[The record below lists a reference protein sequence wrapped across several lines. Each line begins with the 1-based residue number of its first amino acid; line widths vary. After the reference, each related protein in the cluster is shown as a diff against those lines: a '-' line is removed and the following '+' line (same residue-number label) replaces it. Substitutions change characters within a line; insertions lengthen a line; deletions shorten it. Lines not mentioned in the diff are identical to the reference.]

1 MSGKRVLAL
10 YAAILFSFAV
20 ILCRLYFLAQNQ
32 TYAARAKAQ
41 SAVRLVLPAR
51 RGNFYDH
58 TGALLTGLET
68 QYLTLCF
75 PGENSYS
82 RLYAYTDEDGQALL
96 YQNRNRSM
104 PFLLR
109 VERDLYW
116 QGVSCYPFARRYASA
131 PLCQQLIGYLDG
143 EGHGAAGLEKALD
156 KLLTGT
162 GEHDVLLCAVT
173 AQGQLRAGETPQY
186 LRQDSKAVGVQL
198 TISRQMQ
205 RAAEAVAAET
215 MTSGC
220 ILVLDTA
227 SAAVRASVSMPSY
240 DPDNLAASLD
250 APDSPFM
257 NRVLECYTVGS
268 VFKPVLAAAA
278 LEQGA
283 FPEYECTGAV
293 VIDGQIFRCAGGVP
307 HGQIGLEEALEKSCN
322 GYFVQIGRAHV

>member
-41 SAVRLVLPAR
+41 SAVRLALPAR

-68 QYLTLCF
+68 QYLALCF

-82 RLYAYTDEDGQALL
+82 RLYAYTDEAGQALL

-109 VERDLYW
+109 VERDLYR

-143 EGHGAAGLEKALD
+143 EGHGA
-156 KLLTGT
+156 
-162 GEHDVLLCAVT
+162 
-173 AQGQLRAGETPQY
+173 
-186 LRQDSKAVGVQL
+186 
-198 TISRQMQ
+198 
-205 RAAEAVAAET
+205 
-215 MTSGC
+215 
-220 ILVLDTA
+220 
-227 SAAVRASVSMPSY
+227 VRMV
-240 DPDNLAASLD
+240 
-250 APDSPFM
+250 
-257 NRVLECYTVGS
+257 
-268 VFKPVLAAAA
+268 
-278 LEQGA
+278 
-283 FPEYECTGAV
+283 
-293 VIDGQIFRCAGGVP
+293 
-307 HGQIGLEEALEKSCN
+307 
-322 GYFVQIGRAHV
+322 

>member
-32 TYAARAKAQ
+32 TYAAHAKAQ
-41 SAVRLVLPAR
+41 SAVRLALPAR

-68 QYLTLCF
+68 QYLALCF

-82 RLYAYTDEDGQALL
+82 RLYAYTDEAGQALL
-96 YQNRNRSM
+96 YRNRNRSM
-104 PFLLR
+104 PFLLN

-227 SAAVRASVSMPSY
+227 SAAVRASVSMPGY

-250 APDSPFM
+250 APDSPFL

-278 LEQGA
+278 LEQGV
-283 FPEYECTGAV
+283 FPEYECTGAA
-293 VIDGQIFRCAGGVP
+293 VIDGPVSYTHLTLP
-307 HGQIGLEEALEKSCN
+307 TT
-322 GYFVQIGRAHV
+322 

>member
-1 MSGKRVLAL
+1 MAL

-41 SAVRLVLPAR
+41 SAVRLALPAR

-68 QYLTLCF
+68 QYLALCF

-82 RLYAYTDEDGQALL
+82 RLYAYTDENGQALL

-162 GEHDVLLCAVT
+162 GNMTSCCALSPLRDSCETEKHRSISGRT
-173 AQGQLRAGETPQY
+173 ARLWGAADHFASNAARSGSGSSGDYDQRVHFGSGYSFCRRAGQ
-186 LRQDSKAVGVQL
+186 RQH
-198 TISRQMQ
+198 
-205 RAAEAVAAET
+205 
-215 MTSGC
+215 
-220 ILVLDTA
+220 
-227 SAAVRASVSMPSY
+227 
-240 DPDNLAASLD
+240 
-250 APDSPFM
+250 
-257 NRVLECYTVGS
+257 
-268 VFKPVLAAAA
+268 
-278 LEQGA
+278 
-283 FPEYECTGAV
+283 
-293 VIDGQIFRCAGGVP
+293 AG
-307 HGQIGLEEALEKSCN
+307 L
-322 GYFVQIGRAHV
+322 